1 MPSPQR
7 LILNKG
13 HGMSSIQRTSGQRR
27 LESRARSFSTKL
39 IVRAHASSL
48 PHTPAG
54 IQHRYPT
61 CPKLNGLTFVKAHH
75 FRYPVVLRKG
85 MKQTSI
91 SFHDAAWFSGIP
103 TTGYYTLYIEGSE
116 QCNPLRIIYIY
127 ISTKPLM
134 FCSTGININQFKQS
148 SFWLRVLIPKL
159 VKLPHRDCH
168 WPGQSCF
175 FFVSR
180 VFNQQ
185 IRTARFDSVRHD
197 GKGPQVAQVE
207 IFARKSRS
215 KICSGSLQIY
225 QNTIS
230 IICICIHQK
239 VILQPY
245 VPPQKQ
251 RFQRSTLDANRS
263 WWNEGGMCLT
273 RKPSQD
279 HPSCLGSSY

>member
-1 MPSPQR
+1 MLLSIHRKTIVCNIVAKRCKDKTVMPSPQR

-116 QCNPLRIIYIY
+116 
-127 ISTKPLM
+127 
-134 FCSTGININQFKQS
+134 
-148 SFWLRVLIPKL
+148 
-159 VKLPHRDCH
+159 
-168 WPGQSCF
+168 
-175 FFVSR
+175 
-180 VFNQQ
+180 
-185 IRTARFDSVRHD
+185 
-197 GKGPQVAQVE
+197 
-207 IFARKSRS
+207 
-215 KICSGSLQIY
+215 
-225 QNTIS
+225 
-230 IICICIHQK
+230 
-239 VILQPY
+239 
-245 VPPQKQ
+245 
-251 RFQRSTLDANRS
+251 
-263 WWNEGGMCLT
+263 
-273 RKPSQD
+273 
-279 HPSCLGSSY
+279 